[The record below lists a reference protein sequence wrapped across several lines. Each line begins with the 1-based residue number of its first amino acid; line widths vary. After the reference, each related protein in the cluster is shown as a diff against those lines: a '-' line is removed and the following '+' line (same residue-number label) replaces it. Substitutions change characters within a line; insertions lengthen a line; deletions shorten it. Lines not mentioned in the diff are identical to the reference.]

1 MRGSPAKLWSF
12 LLEALTVET
21 SGNNQQQFTCAS
33 VIKGIRLRNYNSCS
47 LRTCSIP
54 LSDVK
59 ILLIS
64 SNVYMKIVFKL
75 FIVKKHVNLKSLD
88 SLRSWRYTNV
98 PSLQRL
104 RRPETRRKLH
114 FFVNSRLL
122 LPKKSSQLEMYLI
135 LSNFLNLMYVRSV
148 TWCACFPRICI
159 VCCIAC
165 IYNCEVL

>member
-47 LRTCSIP
+47 LRTCSIR
-54 LSDVK
+54 
-59 ILLIS
+59 
-64 SNVYMKIVFKL
+64 KIVFKL
-75 FIVKKHVNLKSLD
+75 FIVKKPVNLKSLD

-135 LSNFLNLMYVRSV
+135 LSNFLNLMYVRGVS
-148 TWCACFPRICI
+148 
-159 VCCIAC
+159 
-165 IYNCEVL
+165 